1 MAISLTKEDFA
12 AKVFDYKNNK
22 EWSFRGD
29 RPAIIDF
36 YADWCGPC
44 KMLSPIFEKLSKK
57 YENRIDFYKVDTD
70 KEQDVASVLGVK
82 SLPTILFI
90 PVDGKPKVSVG
101 FLQEDAFE
109 NIIKVFFWFLVCKI
123 K

>member
-82 SLPTILFI
+82 SLPTILL
-90 PVDGKPKVSVG
+90 
-101 FLQEDAFE
+101 FLLMANQRFLLAFY
-109 NIIKVFFWFLVCKI
+109 KKMLLKI
-123 K
+123 